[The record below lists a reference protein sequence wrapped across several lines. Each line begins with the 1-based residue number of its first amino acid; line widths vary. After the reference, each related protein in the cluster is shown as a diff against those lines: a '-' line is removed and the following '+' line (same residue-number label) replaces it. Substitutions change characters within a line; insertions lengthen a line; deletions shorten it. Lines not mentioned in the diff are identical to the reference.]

1 LSFFDR
7 FKTFFSLICFKSY
20 FFLHFLTSYHKE
32 KQSLGKKPQQGEKMI
47 NNQSRLVR
55 RNRQYEPE
63 NTWNRDFTYANK
75 QKMKGSNEP
84 WWYDEK

>member
-1 LSFFDR
+1 
-7 FKTFFSLICFKSY
+7 
-20 FFLHFLTSYHKE
+20 
-32 KQSLGKKPQQGEKMI
+32 MI

-55 RNRQYEPE
+55 RNRPNEPE

-75 QKMKGSNEP
+75 QKIKGSNEP

>member
-1 LSFFDR
+1 MIILCQAN
-7 FKTFFSLICFKSY
+7 FKFALNHP
-20 FFLHFLTSYHKE
+20 FLYIYSQVIIKR

-75 QKMKGSNEP
+75 QKIKGSNEP

>member
-1 LSFFDR
+1 
-7 FKTFFSLICFKSY
+7 
-20 FFLHFLTSYHKE
+20 
-32 KQSLGKKPQQGEKMI
+32 MI

-75 QKMKGSNEP
+75 QKIKGSNEP